1 MSKDIHKWSDGRYT
15 LMFDEH
21 TFFVWDNEKDERMTA
36 LQVTKKLNEQQS
48 TIEAKDKEI
57 AELDQ
62 QCADFLG
69 DKIKALEEFEEC
81 TDKLKAK
88 ILEQQDTIQELERK
102 LKKYA
107 KIGEE
112 QLEQI
117 IELQDELNECRAR
130 PTLATDERGFVKVEY
145 R

>member
-1 MSKDIHKWSDGRYT
+1 MIVMKMKKYEIAELSDG
-15 LMFDEH
+15 EKV
-21 TFFVWDNEKDERMTA
+21 VWDTETNEHFNFESA
-36 LQVTKKLNEQQS
+36 VACLNEQQA